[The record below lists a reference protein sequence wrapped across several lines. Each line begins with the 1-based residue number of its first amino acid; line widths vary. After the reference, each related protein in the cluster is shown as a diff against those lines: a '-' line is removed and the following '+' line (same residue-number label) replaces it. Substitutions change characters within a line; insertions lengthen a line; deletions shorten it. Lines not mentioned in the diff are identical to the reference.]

1 MTIARDVGGRPRVL
15 IIVQNL
21 PVPFDRRVW
30 LECKALTAAGYDV
43 TVVCPKGKGDPAH
56 EVLEGV
62 TLLKYSPYAPGGGA
76 LGFVMEYAYSFL
88 ATARLVLRARRQ
100 GRFDVLQACNPPDI
114 FWPIARWLRR
124 RDGSRFV
131 FDHHDLCPELY
142 DSRFSQG
149 HDLPRRGLL
158 ALEKATFRSADHVV
172 ATNASYAEIAVNRG
186 GKSPTDVT
194 VVRTGP
200 DHERLRRRAAVPA
213 LRRGRRHLVAYI
225 GVMGPQDGVDLAVR
239 AAAHVVHDLGREDV
253 AFTFMGAGDS
263 YDEIVALR
271 DDLGLQDYVELPGRV
286 PDDTVLDVLSTA
298 DVGLSPDPKNPL
310 NDVSTMN
317 KTMEYMAF
325 ELPVVAFDL
334 KETRVSAEEAASYVP
349 SGDVAAYARAI
360 VELLD
365 DDDKREVM
373 GRGGRR
379 RIEEELGWSYQR
391 DAYVDVYETLVGRT
405 RTTTPAPQHRVIGLA
420 AEEPAGDRSR
430 DRVRG

>member
-1 MTIARDVGGRPRVL
+1 MSSLRRGDTRPRIL

-30 LECKALTAAGYDV
+30 LECRALTAAGYDV
-43 TVVCPKGKGDPAH
+43 TVICPKGKNDPSYQK
-56 EVLEGV
+56 LDGV
-62 TLLKYSPYAPGGGA
+62 TLLKYRPYAPGGGA
-76 LGFVMEYAYSFL
+76 LGFVAEYAYSFL

-114 FWPIARWLRR
+114 FWPIGRWLRR

-142 DSRFSQG
+142 DSRFPEG
-149 HDLPRRGLL
+149 RRLPWRGLI
-158 ALEKATFRSADHVV
+158 ALEKATFRTADHIV
-172 ATNASYAEIAVNRG
+172 ATNASYAEIAMRRG
-186 GKSPTDVT
+186 GKDPADVT

-200 DHERLRRRAAVPA
+200 DPERLRRRAEVPS

-253 AFTFMGAGDS
+253 SFTFMGAGDS
-263 YDEIVALR
+263 YNDLVRLR
-271 DDLGLQDYVELPGRV
+271 DDLGLQDHVELPGRV

-310 NDVSTMN
+310 NDLSTMN

-325 ELPVVAFDL
+325 GMPVVAFDL
-334 KETRVSAEEAASYVP
+334 KETRVSADRAASYVP

-365 DDDKREVM
+365 DDSRREAM
-373 GRGGRR
+373 GRAGRL
-379 RIEEELGWSYQR
+379 RIEKELGWPHQR
-391 DAYVDVYETLVGRT
+391 DAYVGVYDRLVGRT
-405 RTTTPAPQHRVIGLA
+405 PADDVQHR
-420 AEEPAGDRSR
+420 PQ
-430 DRVRG
+430 VRG